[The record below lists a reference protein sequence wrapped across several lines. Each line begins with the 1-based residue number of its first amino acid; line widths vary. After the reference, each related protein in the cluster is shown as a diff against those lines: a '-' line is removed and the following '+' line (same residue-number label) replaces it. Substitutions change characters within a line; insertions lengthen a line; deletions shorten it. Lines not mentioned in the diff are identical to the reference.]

1 MAELVEQRAGHPT
14 SWEHGTPDAATLDRH
29 LAGLLAAGL
38 TRDRAAQIA
47 LAHNPGLQQRYEA
60 LGVSQA
66 DMVQAW
72 LPKNP
77 SLTTEV
83 GINTATGGVSELLFT
98 LVQQVL
104 DLVVLPW
111 RKEAAEQQFDAEVL
125 ELAHQALATVAAS
138 DIAVAEY
145 QAAQQALEL
154 ERAEVDATEATALF
168 AELQYEAKNIS
179 ALALA
184 RARTDGQRARLQLAR
199 AELNAKERREALN
212 RLLGLSG
219 AQLQWTLA
227 GPLTALPASEPD
239 GAALEDLA
247 VRDRLDLAAARG
259 RGKVLEKAAAL
270 ARNSRVLGFV
280 NVGVDYH
287 RFPDGTRVIGPSLAL
302 ELPIFDQRQATIARL
317 EAQQREAERRVD
329 ELTIDARSDV
339 RLAFATLAAARRVAV
354 QYRDVLVPLQEQ
366 AFEQSQ
372 LQYNGMLIG
381 APQLLVAERELL
393 QTRRALVEAQRDY
406 WVARATLEQ
415 KLGSRLP

>member
-1 MAELVEQRAGHPT
+1 M
-14 SWEHGTPDAATLDRH
+14 
-29 LAGLLAAGL
+29 
-38 TRDRAAQIA
+38 
-47 LAHNPGLQQRYEA
+47 
-60 LGVSQA
+60 SQA

-287 RFPDGTRVIGPSLAL
+287 RFPDGTRVIGLAGARAADLRPTAGHHRATRGAAARPSAASTSS
-302 ELPIFDQRQATIARL
+302 PSTPAR
-317 EAQQREAERRVD
+317 
-329 ELTIDARSDV
+329 TCGWPSPRS
-339 RLAFATLAAARRVAV
+339 AAARRVAV